1 MNYAIRPIKPADREP
16 VMDIFNHYV
25 EYSFAAY
32 PETRLPY
39 AAFDMFMNMAQ
50 GYPTGA
56 LIDKIGTVVGF
67 GMLRAFNPMP
77 AFSCSAETTNFLHP
91 DHTGKGLGKRLL
103 GHLELGGRELGIA
116 TLLANISSLN
126 PGSVA
131 FHAMNGFV
139 ECGRFRGV
147 GMKNGRVF
155 DVIWMQKDI
164 YT

>member
-1 MNYAIRPIKPADREP
+1 MNYAIRPLMPGDREP

-25 EYSFAAY
+25 EHSFAAY

-50 GYPTGA
+50 GYPTGSV
-56 LIDKIGTVVGF
+56 IDKVGTVVGF
-67 GMLRAFNPMP
+67 GMLRTFNPMP
-77 AFSCSAETTNFLHP
+77 VFTRTAETTYFLHP

-103 GHLELGGRELGIA
+103 GHLEQGGRESGIM

-126 PGSVA
+126 PGSMA
-131 FHAMNGFV
+131 FHAKNGFV
-139 ECGRFRGV
+139 ECGRFRNV

-164 YT
+164 